1 MKAKSFIVLSAGAL
15 LLSSAAFAQQISAGR
30 GDLMTTVPSSSRTV
44 TDWYKQSVYD
54 KSDNKIGSVDDVL
67 VDPNG
72 QISAVIVGVGGTVSA
87 EKDVAVNFSA
97 IKPTTKNDK
106 IYLTMDASQE
116 ALKSAT
122 GLKYDRTKTTWV
134 PDNSSK

>member
-1 MKAKSFIVLSAGAL
+1 MKAKSFIVLSVGAL
-15 LLSSAAFAQQISAGR
+15 LISGGAFAQQISAGR
-30 GDLMTTVPSSSRTV
+30 GDLMTTVPASSRTV
-44 TDWYKQSVYD
+44 TNWYKQSVYD
-54 KSDNKIGSVDDVL
+54 TSDNKIGSVDDVL

-72 QISAVIVGVGGTVSA
+72 QISAVIVGVGGTMSA
-87 EKDVAVNFSA
+87 DKDVAVNFSA

-106 IYLTMDASQE
+106 TYLTMDASQD
-116 ALKSAT
+116 ALKGAP